1 MLLTNNP
8 PDAKV
13 PFRPT
18 FAASWYTNAPALR
31 GRAFGH
37 LLKGG
42 LPPTAGSPVYSNE
55 LIDLVQLCLME
66 HPLDRPILRDLRSR
80 IRAGILASIA
90 AGSVDE
96 PWEYFTPAL
105 PTPEGSKALCI
116 GRELDATPCIRKAA
130 PNGGGYCTKHQDQ
143 RLTRPSQRKRRRR

>member
-8 PDAKV
+8 SNAKV
-13 PFRPT
+13 PFKPT
-18 FAASWYTNAPALR
+18 FTASWYTKAPALR

-42 LPPTAGSPVYSNE
+42 RPPTAGSPFYTNE
-55 LIDLVQLCLME
+55 LIDLVQLCLRE

-80 IRAGILASIA
+80 IRAGILSSIT
-90 AGSVDE
+90 AGSLDE
-96 PWEYFTPAL
+96 PWEYFKPAP
-105 PTPEGSKALCI
+105 PTPEGSRALCT
-116 GRELDATPCIRKAA
+116 GRELDAKPCLRKAA

-143 RLTRPSQRKRRRR
+143 RLTRPSQRKLRRR